1 MVFTQSSS
9 PFASKNISSFPLSLS
24 LSLTHTHTHTHTQTH
39 TLSPSLPLSSLPQQ
53 HFRAFDGDNNG
64 SIDADELRTVVNN
77 LGENISRVKL
87 MALINEVDI
96 DGNQTIEF
104 NEFLTLMV
112 RIRSGSAKKSGMA
125 KIIKKT
131 ASQYHVGSSVSGN
144 AHTQH
149 AFSEAEKKAFSEHIN
164 FCLGKD
170 PALQQLGNVPIDPE
184 SMELFTSVRDGLLLC
199 KLINAAVPET
209 IDERALNFP
218 KSTAKGLN
226 IYEIKENQNLCINA
240 ATAIGCTTVNVHNTD
255 IIDGKPHIILGLIW
269 QIIKIQ
275 LLAMINLKNHPEL
288 VRLLE
293 EDEEMSDLLKL
304 PADHILLRW
313 FNYHLKNSG
322 SEKRVKN
329 FGSHLADGECYTI
342 LLNQIAPNRCDMSAM
357 DIADPNQRASK
368 IINDAR
374 DKLEVPAFI
383 QPSQLSGGDKRMNLA
398 FCAQI
403 FNTNPG
409 LVITEEEMTDF
420 ADLFDDENEGDS
432 REERVF
438 RMWVNSLG
446 IEDMYVNNLYEDLRD
461 GVVLLKLENKVQPGI
476 VQWKQ
481 VKLNPKNKFS
491 KVANCNYAVV
501 IGKSMKFSLVGIG
514 GVDILNGNKKLIL
527 AVVWQLMH
535 RHTMNVLTAI
545 GGGKKADDKFIV
557 DWANEVVASNGKPDS
572 SMRSF
577 RDKTLANGL
586 FIMDLLATINERSI
600 NWELVNAGESAED
613 REANAKYVISV
624 ARKLGCCV
632 FLTWEDITEV
642 KPKMMMTFVASIM
655 HFALSKNGG
664 SGESKQ

>member
-1 MVFTQSSS
+1 
-9 PFASKNISSFPLSLS
+9 
-24 LSLTHTHTHTHTQTH
+24 
-39 TLSPSLPLSSLPQQ
+39 
-53 HFRAFDGDNNG
+53 
-64 SIDADELRTVVNN
+64 
-77 LGENISRVKL
+77 

-96 DGNQTIEF
+96 DGNHTVEF
-104 NEFLTLMV
+104 NEFLTLML
-112 RIRSGSAKKSGMA
+112 RIRAGTAKKGGMS

-131 ASQYHVGSSVSGN
+131 ASQYQVKGSGASN

-149 AFSEAEKKAFSEHIN
+149 AFSESEKKAFSEHIN

-170 PALQQLGNVPIDPE
+170 PQLQQMGDVPVNPD

-218 KSTAKGLN
+218 KKISKGLN

-255 IIDGKPHIILGLIW
+255 IIEGKPHIILGLIW
-269 QIIKIQ
+269 QIVKIQ
-275 LLAMINLKNHPEL
+275 LLAMINLKNHPEI

-293 EDEEMSDLLKL
+293 EDEELSDLLKM

-322 SEKRVKN
+322 SERRVKN
-329 FGSHLADGECYTI
+329 FGKDVQDGECYTI
-342 LLNQIAPNRCDMSAM
+342 LLNQIAPNRCDMSAL
-357 DIADPNQRASK
+357 DISDAEDRASK

-374 DKLEVPAFI
+374 NKLDVPAFI
-383 QPSQLSGGDKRMNLA
+383 QPSQLAGGDKRMNLA

-409 LVITEEEMTDF
+409 LTVTEEEMTDF
-420 ADLFDDENEGDS
+420 ANLLDDDDQGDS

-438 RMWVNSLG
+438 RMWINSLG

-461 GVVLLKLENKVQPGI
+461 GVVLLRLEDKVQPGI
-476 VQWKQ
+476 VSWRK
-481 VKLNPKNKFS
+481 VNLNPKNKFK

-501 IGKSMKFSLVGIG
+501 IGKGMKFSLVGIG
-514 GVDILNGNKKLIL
+514 GVDILDGNKKLIL
-527 AVVWQLMH
+527 AVVWQLMR
-535 RHTMNVLTAI
+535 RHTLNVLTVI
-545 GGGKKADDKFIV
+545 GGGKKADDKLIV
-557 DWANEVVASNGKPDS
+557 KWANDVVASSGKPDS

-586 FIMDLLATINERSI
+586 FLMDLLATINERSI
-600 NWELVNAGESAED
+600 NWELVNAGETAED

-655 HFALSKNGG
+655 HFELSKSGNGG
-664 SGESKQ
+664 AGESKQ